1 VIAKKLR
8 RKQFLWHLSE
18 LLLWDDLQVS
28 KNKSQSWL
36 GLYIAL
42 GFVWGCSFIFIKLG
56 LEFLTPFGVA
66 FGRCALGSLTLL
78 IYLKIKG
85 LTLVR
90 DKKLIGHL
98 WVVAL
103 LLNVIP
109 GIFFAWAET
118 EVTSILAGI
127 INAVTPLMT
136 LIAIIVVSRN
146 EKPTTAQVVGLL
158 LGFLGVLTVLGA
170 WQGLGA
176 NPLWAILILL
186 TAVTCYGFSFP
197 YSRRF
202 ILPAQLKPEVMAATQ
217 VTLAAFTL
225 LPFYLFDGIAKDEY
239 RVGPVL
245 AMAAL
250 GVFGSGFAYIWNFTI
265 MRDAGSAIASSVT
278 YVTPL
283 VAVLVGFIFLNEIPH
298 WYEPVGAVIVL
309 LGAAIAQGRIPL
321 TKKH

>member
-1 VIAKKLR
+1 M
-8 RKQFLWHLSE
+8 
-18 LLLWDDLQVS
+18 S
-28 KNKSQSWL
+28 KSKSQSWL

-42 GFVWGCSFIFIKLG
+42 GIVWGCSFIFIKLG

-66 FGRCALGSLTLL
+66 FGRCALGALALL
-78 IYLKIKG
+78 VYLKIKG
-85 LTLVR
+85 LSLVR
-90 DKKLIGHL
+90 DRKMIGHL

-109 GIFFAWAET
+109 GILFAWAET

-146 EKPTTAQVVGLL
+146 EIPTTPQVVGLL
-158 LGFLGVLTVLGA
+158 LGFLGVLIVLGA
-170 WQGLGA
+170 WKGLGD

-186 TAVTCYGFSFP
+186 AAVTCYGFSFP

-217 VTLAAFTL
+217 VTLGAITL
-225 LPFYLFDGIAKDEY
+225 LPLFLINGIAKNEY
-239 RVGPVL
+239 RLGPVL
-245 AMAAL
+245 VMVAL
-250 GVFGSGFAYIWNFTI
+250 GVFGSGFAYIWNFII

-283 VAVLVGFIFLNEIPH
+283 VAVLVGFIFLSEIPH
-298 WYEPVGAVIVL
+298 WYEPVGAAIVL

-321 TKKH
+321 LKKI

>member
-1 VIAKKLR
+1 MNK
-8 RKQFLWHLSE
+8 S
-18 LLLWDDLQVS
+18 
-28 KNKSQSWL
+28 KSQSWL

-42 GFVWGCSFIFIKLG
+42 GIVWGCSFIFIKLG

-66 FGRCALGSLTLL
+66 FGRCALGALALL
-78 IYLKIKG
+78 IYLKVKG
-85 LTLVR
+85 LSLVR
-90 DKKLIGHL
+90 DRKMIGHL

-136 LIAIIVVSRN
+136 LIAIMLVSRN
-146 EKPTTAQVVGLL
+146 EKPTAPQIVGLL

-170 WQGLGA
+170 WKGLGD
-176 NPLWAILILL
+176 NPLWAILVLL
-186 TAVTCYGFSFP
+186 AAVTCYGFSFP

-202 ILPAQLKPEVMAATQ
+202 ILPAQLAPEVMAATQ
-217 VTLAAFTL
+217 VTLGAITL
-225 LPFYLFDGIAKDEY
+225 LPLFLMDGIAKDEY
-239 RVGPVL
+239 RIGPVL
-245 AMAAL
+245 AMIAL

-265 MRDAGSAIASSVT
+265 MRAAGSAIASSVT
-278 YVTPL
+278 YVTPV
-283 VAVLVGFIFLNEIPH
+283 VAVVVGLIFLQEKLH
-298 WYEPVGAVIVL
+298 WYEPVGALVVL

-321 TKKH
+321 TKKS

>member
-1 VIAKKLR
+1 
-8 RKQFLWHLSE
+8 
-18 LLLWDDLQVS
+18 VS
-28 KNKSQSWL
+28 KSKSQSWL

-42 GFVWGCSFIFIKLG
+42 GIVWGCSFIFIKLG

-66 FGRCALGSLTLL
+66 FGRCTLGALALL

-85 LTLVR
+85 LSLVR
-90 DKKLIGHL
+90 DRKMIGHL

-109 GIFFAWAET
+109 GILFAWAET

-146 EKPTTAQVVGLL
+146 EKPTTPQVVGLL

-170 WQGLGA
+170 WKGLGD

-186 TAVTCYGFSFP
+186 AAVTCYGFSFP

-217 VTLAAFTL
+217 VTLGAITL
-225 LPFYLFDGIAKDEY
+225 LPLFLINGIAKNEY
-239 RVGPVL
+239 RLGPVL
-245 AMAAL
+245 AMMAL

-278 YVTPL
+278 YVTPV
-283 VAVLVGFIFLNEIPH
+283 VAVAVGLIFLQEKLH
-298 WYEPVGAVIVL
+298 WYEPVGALIVL

-321 TKKH
+321 SKKI

>member
-1 VIAKKLR
+1 M
-8 RKQFLWHLSE
+8 
-18 LLLWDDLQVS
+18 S
-28 KNKSQSWL
+28 KSKSQSWL

-42 GFVWGCSFIFIKLG
+42 GIVWGCSFIFIKLG

-66 FGRCALGSLTLL
+66 FGRCALGALALL

-85 LTLVR
+85 LSLVR
-90 DKKLIGHL
+90 DRKMIGHL

-109 GIFFAWAET
+109 GILFAWAET
-118 EVTSILAGI
+118 KVTSILAGI

-146 EKPTTAQVVGLL
+146 EKPTTPQVVGLL

-170 WQGLGA
+170 WKGLGD

-186 TAVTCYGFSFP
+186 AAVTCYGFSFP

-217 VTLAAFTL
+217 VTLGAITL
-225 LPFYLFDGIAKDEY
+225 LPLFLINGIAKNEY
-239 RVGPVL
+239 RLGPVL
-245 AMAAL
+245 AMVAL

-278 YVTPL
+278 YVTPV
-283 VAVLVGFIFLNEIPH
+283 VAVAVGLIFLQEKLH
-298 WYEPVGAVIVL
+298 WYEPVGALIVL

-321 TKKH
+321 SKKL

>member
-1 VIAKKLR
+1 
-8 RKQFLWHLSE
+8 
-18 LLLWDDLQVS
+18 VS
-28 KNKSQSWL
+28 KSKSQSWL

-42 GFVWGCSFIFIKLG
+42 GIVWGCSFIFIKLG

-66 FGRCALGSLTLL
+66 FGRCALGALALL

-85 LTLVR
+85 LSLVR
-90 DKKLIGHL
+90 DRKMIGHL

-136 LIAIIVVSRN
+136 LIAIMLVSRN
-146 EKPTTAQVVGLL
+146 EKPTTPQVVGLL

-170 WQGLGA
+170 WKGLGD

-186 TAVTCYGFSFP
+186 AAVTCYGFSFP

-202 ILPAQLKPEVMAATQ
+202 ILPAQLAPEVMAATQ
-217 VTLAAFTL
+217 VTLGAITL
-225 LPFYLFDGIAKDEY
+225 LPLFLINGIAKSEFLL
-239 RVGPVL
+239 GPVL
-245 AMAAL
+245 AMVAL

-265 MRDAGSAIASSVT
+265 MRAAGSAIASSVT

-298 WYEPVGAVIVL
+298 WYEPVGALVVL

-321 TKKH
+321 SKKL

>member
-1 VIAKKLR
+1 M
-8 RKQFLWHLSE
+8 
-18 LLLWDDLQVS
+18 S
-28 KNKSQSWL
+28 KGKSASWL

-42 GFVWGCSFIFIKLG
+42 GIVWGCSFIFIKLG

-66 FGRCALGSLTLL
+66 FGRCALGALALV
-78 IYLKIKG
+78 IYLKFKK
-85 LTLVR
+85 LSLVR
-90 DKKLIGHL
+90 NRAMIGHL

-136 LIAIIVVSRN
+136 LIAIILVTRN
-146 EKPTTAQVVGLL
+146 ERPTVPQVLGLL

-170 WQGLGA
+170 WQGLGD
-176 NPLWAILILL
+176 NPLWAILVLL
-186 TAVTCYGFSFP
+186 AAVTCYGFSFP

-202 ILPAQLKPEVMAATQ
+202 ILPAGLAPEVMAATQ
-217 VTLAAFTL
+217 VSLGALTL
-225 LPFYLFDGIAKDEY
+225 LPLFLINGIAKDEY
-239 RVGPVL
+239 RPGPVL
-245 AMAAL
+245 AMIAL

-265 MRDAGSAIASSVT
+265 MRAAGSAIASSVT
-278 YVTPL
+278 YVTPV
-283 VAVLVGFIFLNEIPH
+283 VAVIVGRIFLQEKLH
-298 WYEPVGAVIVL
+298 WYEPVGACMVL

-321 TKKH
+321 KKSS

>member
-1 VIAKKLR
+1 
-8 RKQFLWHLSE
+8 
-18 LLLWDDLQVS
+18 VS
-28 KNKSQSWL
+28 KSKSQSWL

-42 GFVWGCSFIFIKLG
+42 GIVWGCSFIFIKLG

-66 FGRCALGSLTLL
+66 FGRCALGALALL
-78 IYLKIKG
+78 VYLKLKG

-90 DKKLIGHL
+90 DRKMIGHL
-98 WVVAL
+98 WVVSL

-136 LIAIIVVSRN
+136 LIAIMVVSRN
-146 EKPTTAQVVGLL
+146 EKPTRPQVVGLI

-170 WQGLGA
+170 WQGLGD

-186 TAVTCYGFSFP
+186 AAVTCYGFSFP

-217 VTLAAFTL
+217 VTLGAITL
-225 LPFYLFDGIAKDEY
+225 LPFFLINGVAKNEFLL
-239 RVGPVL
+239 GPVL
-245 AMAAL
+245 AMVAL

-283 VAVLVGFIFLNEIPH
+283 VAVLVGFIFLNEKLH
-298 WYEPVGAVIVL
+298 WYEPAGAVIVL

-321 TKKH
+321 SKKL

>member
-1 VIAKKLR
+1 M
-8 RKQFLWHLSE
+8 
-18 LLLWDDLQVS
+18 S
-28 KNKSQSWL
+28 KSKSQSWL

-42 GFVWGCSFIFIKLG
+42 GIVWGCSFIFIKLG

-66 FGRCALGSLTLL
+66 FGRCALGAMALL

-90 DKKLIGHL
+90 DRKMIGHL
-98 WVVAL
+98 WVVSL

-136 LIAIIVVSRN
+136 LIAIMVVSRN
-146 EKPTTAQVVGLL
+146 EKPTRPQVVGLI

-170 WQGLGA
+170 WKGLGD

-186 TAVTCYGFSFP
+186 AAVTCYGFSFP

-217 VTLAAFTL
+217 VTLGAITL
-225 LPFYLFDGIAKDEY
+225 LPLFLVNGIAKSDFLI
-239 RVGPVL
+239 GPVL
-245 AMAAL
+245 AMVAL

-283 VAVLVGFIFLNEIPH
+283 VAVLVGFIFLNETLH
-298 WYEPVGAVIVL
+298 WYEPAGAVIVL

-321 TKKH
+321 SRKV

>member
-1 VIAKKLR
+1 
-8 RKQFLWHLSE
+8 
-18 LLLWDDLQVS
+18 VS
-28 KNKSQSWL
+28 KSKSQSWL

-42 GFVWGCSFIFIKLG
+42 GIVWGCSFIFIKLG

-66 FGRCALGSLTLL
+66 FGRCALGALALL
-78 IYLKIKG
+78 IYLKIKD
-85 LTLVR
+85 LSLVR
-90 DKKLIGHL
+90 NRKIIGHL
-98 WVVAL
+98 WIVAL

-109 GIFFAWAET
+109 GILFAWAET

-146 EKPTTAQVVGLL
+146 EKPTTPQVVGLL

-170 WQGLGA
+170 WKGLGD

-186 TAVTCYGFSFP
+186 AAVTCYGFSFP

-217 VTLAAFTL
+217 VTLGAITL
-225 LPFYLFDGIAKDEY
+225 LPLFLIDGIAKSEFLI
-239 RVGPVL
+239 GPVL
-245 AMAAL
+245 AMVAL

-283 VAVLVGFIFLNEIPH
+283 VAVIVGFIFLNEKLH
-298 WYEPVGAVIVL
+298 WYEPAGAVIVL

-321 TKKH
+321 SKKL